1 MPYPFILAKQNDIE
15 FFVTSIPARELVRVA
30 YAAVRGIDS
39 EEGAVQRVLN
49 VRRISSIKEFALQ
62 GGDFPNSVVLN
73 WSNQASA
80 LQLAGTSLSLPDGE
94 RMAQL
99 IDGQHRVAGLKE
111 AIEAKPAI
119 GDLSIPVSIYQG
131 LSTKKC
137 ADLFLA
143 INTEQKPVP
152 RSLVFDLYGIASEE
166 IIDKD
171 AFRARDV
178 AMSLHEDPASP
189 YYELIKLPGA
199 PQRKGGIAL
208 STAVAALRP
217 MIEEKGDL
225 DQIGIRELEMQR
237 KILLNFFS
245 ALKRKYHHKWGD
257 KNNAFMFAAGFTGGI
272 DFLRKKMIP
281 YCNGLK
287 SFTIDTMSNSL
298 RIGLDDLITQQD
310 VKGIG
315 GKDAPR
321 RVYERLVAAFVPE
334 NQQTSEIEI

>member
-1 MPYPFILAKQNDIE
+1 MNYAFIMARQHDTE
-15 FFVTSIPARELVRVA
+15 FLVTSIPARELVRVA
-30 YAAVRGIDS
+30 YAAIRGVDA

-73 WSNQASA
+73 WSNHAPPLLIQKN
-80 LQLAGTSLSLPDGE
+80 TLSFPAGE

-111 AIEAKPAI
+111 AIEARASI
-119 GDLSIPVSIYQG
+119 GDIGIPVSIYQG
-131 LSTKKC
+131 LTTKKC

-178 AMSLHEDPASP
+178 AMSLHEDPSSP

-225 DQIGIRELEMQR
+225 DQIGIRELEIQS
-237 KILLNFFS
+237 KILLNFFTS
-245 ALKRKYHHKWGD
+245 LRQKYGSKWGE
-257 KNNAFMFAAGFTGGI
+257 KNNAFMFAAGFTGGV

-281 YCNGLK
+281 YCNAQR
-287 SFTIDTMSNSL
+287 SFTVSTMSKSL
-298 RIGLDDLITQQD
+298 NITADDLITQQD

-315 GKDAPR
+315 GKDAPKK
-321 RVYERLVAAFVPE
+321 VYDRLVAAFAPGNDQVA
-334 NQQTSEIEI
+334 NIEI